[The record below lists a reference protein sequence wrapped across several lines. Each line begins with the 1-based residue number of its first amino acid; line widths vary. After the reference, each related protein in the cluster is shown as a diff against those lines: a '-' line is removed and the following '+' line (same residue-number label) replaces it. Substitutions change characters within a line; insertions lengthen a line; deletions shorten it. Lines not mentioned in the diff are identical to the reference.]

1 MVQYRVRPESLGE
14 VAQMLRSVVATF
26 DGHISETDAAVR
38 NVVDTAWKGEDATAF
53 QTTWGEFQASSGVLR
68 GVLESLAVRLMS
80 AETAYQGN
88 ETSLGGAFA
97 DTRSQLAP
105 QTARDKA
112 GLSDRVTAD
121 EQRAEAVWTDLEED
135 RT

>member
-53 QTTWGEFQASSGVLR
+53 HTTWGEFQAGATLLR
-68 GVLESLAVRLMS
+68 GVLESLAVRLVS
-80 AETAYQGN
+80 AETAYHGN
-88 ETSLGGAFA
+88 ETALGGAFA
-97 DTRSQLAP
+97 DTRSQLTP
-105 QTARDKA
+105 QAAREKS
-112 GLSDRVTAD
+112 GLTDRVSAD
-121 EQRAEAVWTDLEED
+121 EQRADAVWAELEED
-135 RT
+135 GA